1 MTNSKV
7 IETENQCSSEIDDGE
22 ICEGRVLRSGQSTP
36 VPSEIDKEKTNGR
49 SKKANSKKVAKKSVL
64 ANQKGSRKS
73 KKSPANRDT
82 EKKGKRS
89 LVQNSD
95 KFKPISSTPAN
106 RAKSKSSQANQGG
119 DQVEKISK
127 KVEKKPPRQTI
138 KKTSIRKHVKLPPA
152 RRKTLATK
160 TLATDKLKIR
170 AFDNLKEK
178 LEIAFEQSSLTIL
191 ECVELFQKITSENL
205 KVILESEGPAMKGE
219 PSEETESGDD
229 EEVTESSSEA
239 RAMEKQ
245 LAENMNESEAAEALV
260 SFKVQTTAI
269 NSTLCQSQTSSTS
282 QESQNSLLNSLLS
295 QGNAVSSIN
304 NSLKSV
310 DSLTATTF
318 TGLTGLP
325 MNKPLKATEVQA
337 SAPSVILQTT
347 PVPSIPI
354 VQTPMAIQL
363 LQVPTSQATKGNHPG
378 DLHGTPFQQTPGFIY
393 PNPTTMINK
402 LTSLNQQ
409 ATNLFPSTINQLL
422 YLAKLN
428 QQREG
433 KSLLNPNF
441 RGFVPGMQ
449 TQEQALFPSASGSV
463 TCTSLANTTISTLGS
478 TSTNINEIQ
487 SSTKLRPI
495 LPREPSVAPSFSSFA
510 NQGVKSGASSNT
522 LPKVTTQS
530 SNIHVKQE
538 IKRMVNERT
547 KANDVLNPEVKTVP
561 PDIASTFTK
570 NSVRTTSS
578 LESYQSDSPLGP
590 KHSVQ
595 QETTEMTSKEQAIN
609 ALLSIG
615 GNESL
620 SQHGNCEPRD
630 GSGNRSYETNETN
643 DLKVVFE
650 SDKGI
655 FKVDNVTIDP
665 LINTISKGLYTCI
678 FHRFK

>member
-36 VPSEIDKEKTNGR
+36 VPSEIDKEKTNSR

-64 ANQKGSRKS
+64 ANQKGGRKY
-73 KKSPANRDT
+73 KKSPANKDT
-82 EKKGKRS
+82 EKKKGKRS
-89 LVQNSD
+89 LVQDSD
-95 KFKPISSTPAN
+95 KFKPISSTQAN
-106 RAKSKSSQANQGG
+106 RAKTKSSQANQDS

-127 KVEKKPPRQTI
+127 KVEKKPPRQSI

-160 TLATDKLKIR
+160 TLAIDKLKIR

-178 LEIAFEQSSLTIL
+178 LEIAFQLSSLTVP
-191 ECVELFQKITSENL
+191 ECVELFQKITTENL

-219 PSEETESGDD
+219 PSEEIESGDD

-245 LAENMNESEAAEALV
+245 LAENMNESEAAKALV

-269 NSTLCQSQTSSTS
+269 NSTLCQSQTSSTA
-282 QESQNSLLNSLLS
+282 QEFQNALMNSLLS
-295 QGNAVSSIN
+295 QANAVSSIN
-304 NSLKSV
+304 NSLKHV

-318 TGLTGLP
+318 TGVTGVP
-325 MNKPLKATEVQA
+325 FKKPLKATDIQA

-363 LQVPTSQATKGNHPG
+363 LQVPTSQPTKGNHPG
-378 DLHGTPFQQTPGFIY
+378 DLQGTAFQQTPGFIY

-409 ATNLFPSTINQLL
+409 ATSLFPPTINQLL

-433 KSLLNPNF
+433 NSLLNPNF
-441 RGFVPGMQ
+441 RGFLPAMQ
-449 TQEQALFPSASGSV
+449 TQEFSSASGSV
-463 TCTSLANTTISTLGS
+463 TCTSLANTGTTISTLGS

-495 LPREPSVAPSFSSFA
+495 LPREPSVAQSFSSFA
-510 NQGVKSGASSNT
+510 NQRVKPGASSNT

-538 IKRMVNERT
+538 IKRMVSERT
-547 KANDVLNPEVKTVP
+547 KANDVLNPEVK
-561 PDIASTFTK
+561 PDIAGTFTK
-570 NSVRTTSS
+570 SSVRTTNS

-615 GNESL
+615 GNENL
-620 SQHGNCEPRD
+620 SQHGNGEPRD
-630 GSGNRSYETNETN
+630 GSGKRSYETNETN

-665 LINTISKGLYTCI
+665 LINTISKGL
-678 FHRFK
+678 